1 MKEMMKPHTCEPNR
15 ISSALAMHKGS
26 HVISKFQPKIRIV
39 HVFAPEIIKTDVANF
54 RELVQRLT
62 GKPPDHKRSNKKKAK
77 SVISRE
83 ESLISSFKPTKT
95 RDLQDGSQRIKEE
108 EEEREMWGG
117 ENSTTG
123 FFSGFGDLDSFIQ
136 GLSEFPLLPSNSSHM
151 DMLGLGESHLS

>member
-108 EEEREMWGG
+108 EEEREMWG
-117 ENSTTG
+117 EFTEFSISHFDPQLSTFHTVNNSVVNIWEQMNN
-123 FFSGFGDLDSFIQ
+123 SV
-136 GLSEFPLLPSNSSHM
+136 LSSYLC
-151 DMLGLGESHLS
+151 